1 MAEVVGVVAAAGQFI
16 VQSTKILLFI
26 KDVHDKVQGA
36 PAELKVWRQEI
47 EELQK
52 LVSNVQSS
60 PALQVSNIK
69 PIVDNC
75 NAISDSLCEIFG
87 KLDFDATDR
96 LGRKTW
102 KAIRG
107 LAKEEQIHA
116 LFSQIERFK
125 LTLNTQIAVVN
136 L

>member
-16 VQSTKILLFI
+16 QQSNKIVLFI
-26 KDVHDKVQGA
+26 KAVHGKVQDA

-47 EELQK
+47 EELEK
-52 LVSNVQSS
+52 LVSNVRDS
-60 PALQVSNIK
+60 PALQVCVRYLASL
-69 PIVDNC
+69 
-75 NAISDSLCEIFG
+75 ISMQLIGFGGRHGRLSGAWRRKEKEIHG
-87 KLDFDATDR
+87 
-96 LGRKTW
+96 
-102 KAIRG
+102 
-107 LAKEEQIHA
+107 